1 MIRRTSIVCSVGGL
15 GTGPHPQREVGADGA
30 DPGQRGIALRE
41 RGAAHVKGPV
51 AMPENSRTSKGRYQP
66 RRGFPIVGLRRA
78 ILVCFRFYFHKRR
91 TGFACIDVCPHG
103 E

>member
-1 MIRRTSIVCSVGGL
+1 MIRRTSIVGSVRGL
-15 GTGPHPQREVGADGA
+15 GAGPHPLREIGADAA

-51 AMPENSRTSKGRYQP
+51 AMPENTRTSKGRNQP

-78 ILVCFRFYFHKRR
+78 ILVYF
-91 TGFACIDVCPHG
+91 
-103 E
+103 